1 MLLVAEL
8 LVEMPAVFL
17 QRLLQEHG
25 EVCISALGIA
35 VSPAV
40 TVAEIL
46 KSRQLA
52 TEKAIHTSLESIG
65 ELPRQVCS

>member
-1 MLLVAEL
+1 VTVLDASCL
-8 LVEMPAVFL
+8 L
-17 QRLLQEHG
+17 QRFLQEHG

-46 KSRQLA
+46 KHRNLA
-52 TEKAIHTSLESIG
+52 TEKQIQTSLESVG
-65 ELPRQVCS
+65 DLPRHVCLWC